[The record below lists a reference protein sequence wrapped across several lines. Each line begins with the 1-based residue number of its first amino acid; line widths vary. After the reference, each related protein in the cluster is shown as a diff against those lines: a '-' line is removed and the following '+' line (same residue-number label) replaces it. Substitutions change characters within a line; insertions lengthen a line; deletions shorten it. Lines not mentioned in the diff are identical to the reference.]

1 MTSTT
6 TTAGTDADRQAIR
19 DVLADLYKAWAAGD
33 AEAFVAD
40 YTVDATVVQP
50 GVYKKDR
57 EEIRTTMAAAF
68 AGPLSGS
75 RATDHPSSIRF
86 LTGDTAI
93 VISEGGIIFPGQ
105 DAVASEGRVRR
116 PGCWPGA
123 TAAGGSPLT
132 TTAPPARASTSRCG
146 AFPSGEPPRT
156 WIRAVPGPYQRWH
169 GRDRRSRTV
178 WT

>member
-1 MTSTT
+1 MSSTTSTT
-6 TTAGTDADRQAIR
+6 GFDADQQAIR

-40 YTVDATVVQP
+40 YTEDATVVQP

-57 EEIRTTMAAAF
+57 EEIRATMAAAF

-86 LTGDTAI
+86 LTDDTAI

-105 DAVASEGRVRR
+105 DAVASEGLIRATWVLVRR
-116 PGCWPGA
+116 DGTWRIA
-123 TAAGGSPLT
+123 SYHNSP
-132 TTAPPARASTSRCG
+132 AS
-146 AFPSGEPPRT
+146 
-156 WIRAVPGPYQRWH
+156 
-169 GRDRRSRTV
+169 
-178 WT
+178 